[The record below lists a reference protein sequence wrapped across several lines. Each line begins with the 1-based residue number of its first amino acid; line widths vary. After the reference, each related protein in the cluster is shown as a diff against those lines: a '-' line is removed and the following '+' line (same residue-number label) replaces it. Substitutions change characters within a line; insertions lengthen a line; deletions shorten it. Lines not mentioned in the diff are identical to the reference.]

1 MTDPTKNELRYEDL
15 KLGEKALEVYRATL
29 RKDYNFIQSR
39 YGEEAR
45 KVAEQGVDSIRK
57 WNMENLPTFLNR
69 KEVYK
74 TRDGT
79 TLTTTDL
86 VIAQVLG
93 GVNGFLMSDAGSGK
107 SQLITD
113 IANAYF
119 DGDLR
124 NSGKSI
130 IQTANNDFR
139 IATIM
144 ERRNPDKPAEL
155 ELTGAHEACFIGI
168 DELTRAHPLVANEF
182 SDLGNGVYHR
192 GGFNVRLGKNGYFL
206 TIATG
211 NDPRKK
217 ENRGTMDWD
226 GAMLNRFPVALDLA
240 SDRFGIAGTEDDSLK
255 TKIKPAT
262 TSVLSCKPQDLTD
275 RIVQAYH
282 QISGSSSDLGSEAE
296 AVFYF
301 LSQGANVCPGKNGDK
316 NLVMRKKSL
325 LPQWPKI
332 CVDCTKANN
341 ANGES
346 ALCSLVNTEN
356 GRTMTNARRYASAL
370 DYLLRLKAKGEGREL
385 DYNPKD
391 LAFLSFELCGGLQEG
406 VLNSGVLGTKYYS
419 CNERM
424 MSEVVAGLKDEFDKQ
439 GDVFIAEL
447 EAVKQLGG
455 DYSIIRQK
463 QGEPLMVVPKI
474 PTGAISYAE
483 SVKQKQKKKF
493 VEGTVVLPNELEIVA
508 LDQDVSEVIPW
519 KFAPKIIQ
527 QQITEKEEGIK

>member
-1 MTDPTKNELRYEDL
+1 MTEQQKTDGLKYSDL
-15 KLGEKALEVYRATL
+15 KLGEKALEVYRATA
-29 RKDYNFIQSR
+29 RKDYGSIEKG
-39 YGEEAR
+39 YGVKAR
-45 KVAEQGVDSIRK
+45 RVAEQGVDAIRK
-57 WNMENLPTFLNR
+57 WNAENLPTFLNR

-113 IANAYF
+113 ISNAYF
-119 DGDLR
+119 NGDLR
-124 NSGKSI
+124 NSGSSI

-144 ERRNPDKPAEL
+144 ERRNPSNPAEL
-155 ELTGAHEACFIGI
+155 ELTGAHKACFIGI

-192 GGFNVRLGKNGYFL
+192 GGFNVRLGKEGYFL

-226 GAMLNRFPVALDLA
+226 GAMLNRFPVALDLG
-240 SDRFGIAGTEDDSLK
+240 SDRFGIGGTEDDSLK

-262 TSVLSCKPQDLTD
+262 TSVLSCTPKDLTD
-275 RIVQAYH
+275 KIIGAYH
-282 QISGSSSDLGSEAE
+282 QIAGSSSDLGSEAE

-301 LSQGANVCPGKNGDK
+301 LSQGANVCPGKKTGTSEDPQ
-316 NLVMRKKSL
+316 MRKKSL
-325 LPQWPKI
+325 LPQWPKA
-332 CVDCTKANN
+332 CVDCSRATD
-341 ANGES
+341 NGKNS
-346 ALCSLVNTEN
+346 LCSLVNTEN
-356 GRTMTNARRYASAL
+356 GRTLTNARRYTSAL
-370 DYLLRLKAKGEGREL
+370 DYLLRMKANDAGREL
-385 DYNPKD
+385 DYDARD

-406 VLNSGVLGTKYYS
+406 ILNSGILGAKYFS
-419 CNERM
+419 SNEKM
-424 MSEVVAGLKDEFDKQ
+424 MREVVGGLREEFDKQ

-447 EAVKQLGG
+447 DGVRQLGN
-455 DYSIIRQK
+455 DYSVI
-463 QGEPLMVVPKI
+463 
-474 PTGAISYAE
+474 
-483 SVKQKQKKKF
+483 KQKQTGVIKPVKKLVDNVKLRAGF
-493 VEGTVVLPNELEIVA
+493 EVVT
-508 LDQDVSEVIPW
+508 LDADASQIIPW
-519 KFAPKIIQ
+519 NFAPKIIQ
-527 QQITEKEEGIK
+527 QQKEESEEGAN